1 MNQPIIE
8 LSNVHFAY
16 RGQSILEEVS
26 FAIEEGDFTAMIG
39 PNGGGKTTLLK
50 LILGLL
56 KPDRGSIRVI
66 GKPPD
71 RASHH
76 IGYVPQNVHLNSD
89 FPITV
94 LDVVLMGK
102 LFPGRML
109 RRNSRRD
116 RREAMEALEKM
127 EMADLADKKIGEL
140 SGGQRQRVFISRAL
154 VTDPQ
159 ILLLDEPTASID
171 NKGQSEFFSLL
182 SRLNPGITIIVV
194 IHDLYAISHF
204 VKSVACVNRRL
215 HYHMPTPSSD
225 DAMDAAF
232 RCSVEES
239 CPVEK
244 LNHFHRLHKEV
255 S

>member
-1 MNQPIIE
+1 MDKPVIE
-8 LSNVHFAY
+8 LCNVGFSYH
-16 RGQSILEEVS
+16 GQSILEAVDLTI
-26 FAIEEGDFTAMIG
+26 AAGDFTAMIG

-56 KPDRGSIRVI
+56 KPQGGTIRVM
-66 GKPPD
+66 GQAPHK
-71 RASHH
+71 ASHL
-76 IGYVPQNVHLNSD
+76 IGYVPQNVHLNSN

-102 LFPGRML
+102 LFPGKL
-109 RRNSRRD
+109 LHKNSGKDHRQ
-116 RREAMEALEKM
+116 ALEALEKM
-127 EMADLADKKIGEL
+127 EMLDFAGQRIGEL

-171 NKGQSEFFSLL
+171 NKGQAEFFKLL
-182 SRLNPGITIIVV
+182 ARLNPDITIVVV
-194 IHDLYAISHF
+194 IHDLFAISHF

-215 HYHMPTPSSD
+215 HYHMPTPHSQ
-225 DAMDAAF
+225 DAMDAAY
-232 RCSVEES
+232 RCTVEES

-244 LNHFHRLHKEV
+244 MNRLPKLQKATV
-255 S
+255 